1 MGTFNGKVK
10 KVMASGSGND
20 YSIIIEVEDST
31 HSVGSATVTLPVK
44 ANPNPVPCA
53 HSGENAGV
61 CRYLGSTK
69 TANPISGSSMQVIVK
84 LFDESGNLLLQV
96 PINATVESPS
106 V

>member
-10 KVMASGSGND
+10 STKLSGSGTD
-20 YSIIIEVEDST
+20 YTIIIEVEDSA

-53 HSGENAGV
+53 RSGDNAGV
-61 CRYLGSTK
+61 CRYIGSTK
-69 TANPISGSSMQVIVK
+69 TTNPISGSSMQVTVK
-84 LFDESGNLLLQV
+84 LFDKSGILFFEV
-96 PINATVESPS
+96 SITATVETPS